1 MVAHQ
6 PAVGRLRHLVLLL
19 WASVMDLLQQVVL
32 LLTHHQLSSFL
43 LALLEL
49 ILQRLRINADA
60 PVRHDLLAS
69 VRRNAYS
76 DTAGVRAVDP

>member
-1 MVAHQ
+1 MLANKTV
-6 PAVGRLRHLVLLL
+6 VGGLGHLMLLL
-19 WASVMDLLQQVVL
+19 RSTIVYLLEQVVL

>member
-19 WASVMDLLQQVVL
+19 RASVMDLLQQVVL

-69 VRRNAYS
+69 VRRDAYS

>member
-19 WASVMDLLQQVVL
+19 RASVMDLLQQVVL